1 MEQGK
6 IIALIGIIGLMVFN
20 FLYAKLYYKEIKKS
34 KKKDKK
40 IAEFESKVF
49 IKEMP
54 EYIKHYDNRYPSV
67 YKIIDIRVL
76 PQNPVTMPELC
87 AVITGKAKDGRT
99 LNATIDK
106 FIEATKKEY
115 NAGKRDELNF

>member
-1 MEQGK
+1 MTK
-6 IIALIGIIGLMVFN
+6 LNLIFALITLAIVGV
-20 FLYAKLYYKEIKKS
+20 LYIWTIVKNAKERKAL
-34 KKKDKK
+34 KDKIK
-40 IAEFESKVF
+40 YLESRVF
-49 IKEMP
+49 MKEMP

-99 LNATIDK
+99 LNATVDK